1 MPHLSEEELEH
12 FVQPSPDKLEDLGA
26 GCYVRVHD
34 SGQCFWAEISDRDGK
49 NFRGRVH
56 KELAT
61 SGCPKSAALPTGKE
75 VYFREEKIV
84 LLGCDNYCW
93 C

>member
-1 MPHLSEEELEH
+1 MTGLTEDDINH
-12 FVQPSPDKLEDLGA
+12 FVQPSSDKLEDLGA

-34 SGQCFWAEISDRDGK
+34 AGMCFWAEITQRDGK
-49 NFRGRVH
+49 NFCGRVH

-61 SGCPKSAALPTGKE
+61 PGCNKSKASIGKD
-75 VYFREEKIV
+75 VYFTEEKIV